1 MVHQGGISEESGG
14 LVQDGGHGGDCGQG
28 ALQAAH
34 PGQEECPD
42 LSVEIIWKQSI
53 AMNLKNLVLL
63 LKVTV
68 VSENLEMLVPV
79 GKVDTTSIQKN

>member
-14 LVQDGGHGGDCGQG
+14 LVQDGGHGGDRGQG

-53 AMNLKNLVLL
+53 AMNINIL
-63 LKVTV
+63 
-68 VSENLEMLVPV
+68 S
-79 GKVDTTSIQKN
+79 SC